1 MTRTSV
7 GWWTAAAAAG
17 VVALLA
23 TSGRAEAPS
32 SWRVTRSEVRVICPL
47 TLGGAFEART
57 DALRGT
63 LSLEAAHPVTFAGE
77 LLVDL
82 RTLDTGIRLRNDH
95 LRDVYLEVGRGDGFD
110 KAVLSRIAL
119 VGIEAEMLHGRT
131 GFSGTLFLHGVGY
144 AVSGQAQIDREPGS
158 VRVEASFPVTLA
170 DYGIRKPQYLG
181 VGVKEQIQVRVLL
194 WATSV
199 DVPTEEGR

>member
-17 VVALLA
+17 VVALLT

-63 LSLEAAHPVTFAGE
+63 LSLEAAHPAA
-77 LLVDL
+77 L
-82 RTLDTGIRLRNDH
+82 
-95 LRDVYLEVGRGDGFD
+95 VGRGSHRLD
-110 KAVLSRIAL
+110 VRP
-119 VGIEAEMLHGRT
+119 
-131 GFSGTLFLHGVGY
+131 LFYL
-144 AVSGQAQIDREPGS
+144 
-158 VRVEASFPVTLA
+158 LA
-170 DYGIRKPQYLG
+170 DRYL
-181 VGVKEQIQVRVLL
+181 
-194 WATSV
+194 A
-199 DVPTEEGR
+199 